1 MSSQYP
7 NAFSQKFAS
16 DVHIQYQQGAS
27 RLKGKLA
34 ERSMVGGEAMFLPQV
49 GAIASGTTYLR
60 ASDTAYINTVHE
72 TRKLTA
78 TPTRWADLIDMP
90 DRNRSVAD
98 FLGPYVE
105 IASAFFGRSYDST
118 VIAAALDSAT
128 AKLDGSTSE
137 SSVTLPASQKV
148 IVNLSGSNEG
158 LTLAKLIEAKSIL
171 GKNETPMGEQK
182 YFVHRQEQL
191 DDLLN
196 NVNQVSD
203 SDFAAV
209 KALVNGE
216 VNYFMGFEFCPT
228 QLVAVDGSDIA
239 STFAYTRSALVAGIT
254 SSFDARVEQLPTK
267 NYSYQVWAE
276 QDIGATRVQEEGVV
290 EVLCDQSP

>member
-49 GAIASGTTYLR
+49 GAITGSTAYTRG
-60 ASDTAYINTVHE
+60 SDTAYIPTVHE

-118 VIAAALDSAT
+118 VIAAATGNAT
-128 AKLDGSTSE
+128 AKLAGSTSE
-137 SSVTLPASQKV
+137 SSVALPSSQQV
-148 IVNLSGSNEG
+148 VVNLSGANEG

-171 GKNETPMGEQK
+171 GKNEVPMGEQK

-196 NVNQVSD
+196 NVDKVSD

-216 VNYFMGFEFCPT
+216 VSYFMGFEFCPT
-228 QLVAVDGSDIA
+228 QLVSVSAGDIA
-239 STFAYTRSALVAGIT
+239 STIAYTRSALVAGIT
-254 SSFDARVEQLPTK
+254 SAFDARVEQLPTK
-267 NYSYQVWAE
+267 NYSYQVWCE
-276 QDIGATRVQEEGVV
+276 QDIGATRIQEEGVV

>member
-49 GAIASGTTYLR
+49 GAITSGTSYTR
-60 ASDTAYINTVHE
+60 AADTAYIDTPHE

-118 VIAAALDSAT
+118 VIAAALDAAT
-128 AKLDGSTSE
+128 AKVSGSTSE
-137 SSVTLPASQKV
+137 SSVSLPASQKV
-148 IVNLSGSNEG
+148 VVNLSGSNEG

-239 STFAYTRSALVAGIT
+239 STFAYTRSGIVAGIT
-254 SSFDARVEQLPTK
+254 SAFDARVEQIPTK

-290 EVLCDQSP
+290 EILCDQSP